1 MLSNLEK
8 TLLILSVP
16 GLGVSRYWA
25 LLHAFGSVDAVYS
38 APLERLKQLINP
50 TLVQGL
56 DSIRQNS
63 LHPARHA
70 LLKTFAWCDENN
82 TALITH
88 LDDRYPSLLKEIPR
102 APPYLFV
109 QGSIELLNA
118 PQIALVG
125 SRSSSRNGM
134 ENAHSMAGALVGK
147 GFAVTSGLALG
158 IDSRAHCGAL
168 DNHGQTLAVIGT
180 GIDSVYP
187 YRNRDLAARILSNGG
202 AIVSEF
208 PLGTKPV
215 PQNFPRRNRVISG
228 LSLGT
233 VVIEAAIKSG
243 SLITARYAIEQNRE
257 VFAMPGSLH
266 SPLSKGC
273 HALIKQGAVL
283 VETVEDVCAEFSGFV
298 TRSIAPVEANLGS
311 DITVEMPLLS
321 EQEAMVLDK
330 IEYDP
335 ICLDSIALITGL
347 TVDLLLASLMVL
359 EIAGLIHNE
368 GGNYCR
374 VR

>member
-25 LLHAFGSVDAVYS
+25 LLNAFGSVDAVYS

-50 TLVQGL
+50 TLVEDL

-63 LHPARHA
+63 LHPGRLA
-70 LLKTFAWCDENN
+70 LSKTCEWCDENN

-109 QGSIELLNA
+109 QGSIELLSA

-125 SRSSSRNGM
+125 SRTSSRNGM

-187 YRNRDLAARILSNGG
+187 YRNRALAARILSNGG

-233 VVIEAAIKSG
+233 LVIEAAIKSG
-243 SLITARYAIEQNRE
+243 SLITARCAIEQNRE

-283 VETVEDVCAEFSGFV
+283 VETAEDVCAEFSGFV
-298 TRSIAPVEANLGS
+298 TRSIARVDANLGS
-311 DITVEMPLLS
+311 DITLEMPSLS

-335 ICLDSIALITGL
+335 VCLDSIALITGL
-347 TVDLLLASLMVL
+347 TVDLLLANLMAL

-368 GGNYCR
+368 GGNYSR

>member
-8 TLLILSVP
+8 TFLILSVP

-25 LLHAFGSVDAVYS
+25 LLNALGSVDAVYS
-38 APLERLKQLINP
+38 APLERLKQLINS
-50 TLVQGL
+50 TLVEGL
-56 DSIRQNS
+56 DSMRQNS
-63 LHPARHA
+63 FHPARQA
-70 LLKTFAWCDENN
+70 LLKTCEWCDENN

-88 LDDRYPSLLKEIPR
+88 LDGRYPKLLKEIPR

-109 QGSIELLNA
+109 QGSLELLST

-187 YRNRDLAARILSNGG
+187 YRNRALAARILSNGG

-233 VVIEAAIKSG
+233 LVIEAAIKSG
-243 SLITARYAIEQNRE
+243 SLITARYAMEQNRE

-283 VETVEDVCAEFSGFV
+283 VETVEDICAEFSGFV

-311 DITVEMPLLS
+311 DITVEMASLS
-321 EQEAMVLDK
+321 EQEAMVLDN

-347 TVDLLLASLMVL
+347 TVDLLLANLMTL

-374 VR
+374 VG

>member
-1 MLSNLEK
+1 MLSTLEK

-25 LLHAFGSVDAVYS
+25 LLDVLGGVDAIYS
-38 APLERLKQLINP
+38 APAERLKQLINP
-50 TLVQGL
+50 ALVEEL
-56 DSIRQNS
+56 DNIRQHS
-63 LHPARHA
+63 FHPARQA
-70 LLKTFAWCDENN
+70 LSKTREWCHEND

-88 LDDRYPSLLKEIPR
+88 LDDHYPDLLKEIPR

-109 QGSIELLNA
+109 QGPLESLVL
-118 PQIALVG
+118 PQIAVVG

-134 ENAHSMAGALVGK
+134 ENAHSMAGALVDR

-187 YRNRDLAARILSNGG
+187 YRNRALAARILDNGG
-202 AIVSEF
+202 AIISEF
-208 PLGTKPV
+208 PLGAKAV

-233 VVIEAAIKSG
+233 LVIEAAIKSG
-243 SLITARYAIEQNRE
+243 SLITARYATEQNRE

-283 VETVEDVCAEFSGFV
+283 VETVDDICAELRGFV
-298 TRSIAPVEANLGS
+298 TRSITPVVAVPCSEINDPVSPLS
-311 DITVEMPLLS
+311 D
-321 EQEAMVLDK
+321 QESMVLNK

-335 ICLDSIALITGL
+335 TSLDSIAMLTGL
-347 TVDLLLASLMVL
+347 SIDLLLANLMAL
-359 EIAGLIHNE
+359 ELAGHIHNE
-368 GGNYCR
+368 AGNYSR